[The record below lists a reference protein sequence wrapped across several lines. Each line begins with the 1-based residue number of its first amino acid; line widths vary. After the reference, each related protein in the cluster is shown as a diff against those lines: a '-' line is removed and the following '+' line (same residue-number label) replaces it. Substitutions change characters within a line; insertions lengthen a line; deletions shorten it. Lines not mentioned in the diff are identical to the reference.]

1 MNLFILFFLL
11 IIIANHLFYWKNKQK
26 PVNSIGNVEYHAHR
40 GVQIGCPENTLQSYL
55 SAVQNDFDWIELDI
69 ITSKDGVIVCSH
81 NFDLECETN
90 GVGYIHKL
98 NYSMFKSIYTGTYL
112 NKKSKNKIPT
122 LSEVFKACGDKIGYN
137 IEVKFSHPFD
147 LKTARALGAYLRT
160 IKNKRIMVSS
170 FNPFVILY
178 FRIFYR
184 PIKTAFLFENLELY
198 WVVNIIHP
206 TYIHPRIDV
215 LNDKIIKHAK
225 NHNLG
230 INVWT
235 ANNYPVIEH
244 LKRLDIDG
252 IITDV
257 IPKHD

>member
-1 MNLFILFFLL
+1 M
-11 IIIANHLFYWKNKQK
+11 
-26 PVNSIGNVEYHAHR
+26 
-40 GVQIGCPENTLQSYL
+40 
-55 SAVQNDFDWIELDI
+55 
-69 ITSKDGVIVCSH
+69 
-81 NFDLECETN
+81 
-90 GVGYIHKL
+90 
-98 NYSMFKSIYTGTYL
+98 
-112 NKKSKNKIPT
+112 
-122 LSEVFKACGDKIGYN
+122 
-137 IEVKFSHPFD
+137 
-147 LKTARALGAYLRT
+147 
-160 IKNKRIMVSS
+160 
-170 FNPFVILY
+170 
-178 FRIFYR
+178 
-184 PIKTAFLFENLELY
+184 FENLELY